1 MYNNSQMAKAEML
14 KLKQELELKKITLK
28 KLEEMDSGKDV
39 FCSFGIFVGEGWT
52 IGSMYMNQSYESAL
66 KDLKDKV
73 NSLNQKIENVA
84 VGLGVDGHG

>member
-28 KLEEMDSGKDV
+28 KLEETDSGKDV
-39 FCSFGIFVGEGWT
+39 FCSFGIFVGEGLT
-52 IGSMYMNQSYESAL
+52 IWSMYMNQSYESAL

>member
-39 FCSFGIFVGEGWT
+39 FCSFGIFVGEG
-52 IGSMYMNQSYESAL
+52 
-66 KDLKDKV
+66 
-73 NSLNQKIENVA
+73 
-84 VGLGVDGHG
+84 

>member
-1 MYNNSQMAKAEML
+1 MAKAEML

-39 FCSFGIFVGEGWT
+39 FCSFG
-52 IGSMYMNQSYESAL
+52 SMYMNQSYESAL

-84 VGLGVDGHG
+84 KQLKYFEKRYKEMSDNYPDL